1 MDIDAKDIISPWI
14 ILDRLITQMTPLSKQ
29 TKLLCKNDW
38 AQALFC
44 SLMIVIWI
52 GGWDGGVILK
62 QRKVSLN
69 KRHVKK
75 ITVGKLSE

>member
-38 AQALFC
+38 AQGSVLFINDC
-44 SLMIVIWI
+44 NMDWGLGRRSYTKAEKSKF
-52 GGWDGGVILK
+52 K
-62 QRKVSLN
+62 QKVCQ
-69 KRHVKK
+69 KDHCW
-75 ITVGKLSE
+75 